1 MVWNFDVSFA
11 CPNIILIIPS
21 DALRK
26 RSLSSPLHR
35 LRSLRIFQI
44 ALQLIDEFQ
53 MPVVVG
59 APRPD
64 RAVKIKSTPI
74 VHAGHVRAI
83 RCRQMQQLHDEE
95 LEMLRGEQTLR
106 ENELLLRIQELEERV
121 ARSEELELRV
131 QQLENENS
139 AMERNYKM
147 HFVDLEDDELSID
160 NIDIIIAAE
169 KDFPDDD
176 NHAHLK
182 EILQSFEK

>member
-1 MVWNFDVSFA
+1 
-11 CPNIILIIPS
+11 
-21 DALRK
+21 
-26 RSLSSPLHR
+26 
-35 LRSLRIFQI
+35 
-44 ALQLIDEFQ
+44 
-53 MPVVVG
+53 
-59 APRPD
+59 
-64 RAVKIKSTPI
+64 
-74 VHAGHVRAI
+74 
-83 RCRQMQQLHDEE
+83 MQQLHDEE